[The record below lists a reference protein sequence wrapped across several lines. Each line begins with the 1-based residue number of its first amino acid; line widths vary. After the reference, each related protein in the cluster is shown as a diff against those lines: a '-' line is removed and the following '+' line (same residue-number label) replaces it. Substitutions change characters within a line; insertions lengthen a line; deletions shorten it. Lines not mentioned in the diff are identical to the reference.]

1 MLFILF
7 VISSVAVQAQELVT
21 YEVPREM
28 FYSAHNDDFTVKVRT
43 LGGEWKNLYEY
54 KVHVDMDKVQEASMV
69 QFDMKGSVEV
79 MVKKNNGTIREVDIR
94 PLNNEVKYTQIR
106 DAIFLP

>member
-1 MLFILF
+1 M
-7 VISSVAVQAQELVT
+7 
-21 YEVPREM
+21 
-28 FYSAHNDDFTVKVRT
+28 KVRT

-79 MVKKNNGTIREVDIR
+79 MVKKTMVQS
-94 PLNNEVKYTQIR
+94 VKWIYVR
-106 DAIFLP
+106 